1 MKKFLLSAF
10 LVGVI
15 CLLGSC
21 SGESS
26 KKGAETPAESA
37 ANVIDYGIGA
47 TQLKAGKKAEK
58 KLQQI
63 NQQQNRA
70 LEDAL
75 AE

>member
-1 MKKFLLSAF
+1 MKKILLSMF
-10 LVGVI
+10 MVGAI
-15 CLLGSC
+15 CMMGSC
-21 SGESS
+21 SGEAS

-47 TQLKAGKKAEK
+47 TQLKAKKKAEN

-63 NQQQNRA
+63 NQQQNKA